1 MGYKHET
8 TRRYE
13 SETFEGV
20 TVFIYKM
27 TEGRRADLR
36 SRIAEYNAQMRDILR
51 EQDVL
56 NKVPEEERDIPKLLE
71 LNDKFDGLQMKIS
84 PEWILWG
91 VKSIEGLEADGRPLT
106 VSEWTDWPSALFD
119 EVLTKVREETEL
131 KGAQIKNSQLR
142 TGFGEAGQAPPKSLT
157 AESVER
163 KDSGETATAPF
174 ILKTVQ

>member
-13 SETFEGV
+13 SETFPGV

-36 SRIAEYNAQMRDILR
+36 ARIADYNAQMRDILR
-51 EQDVL
+51 EQDAL

-71 LNDKFDGLQMKIS
+71 LNDKFDELQMKIS
-84 PEWILWG
+84 PQWILWG
-91 VKSIEGLEADGRPLT
+91 VKAVEGLEADGKPLT
-106 VSEWTDWPSALFD
+106 VGEWTDWPSALFD

-131 KGAQIKNSQLR
+131 KGAQIKNFPSR
-142 TGFGEAGQAPPKSLT
+142 TTFGEAGQAPQRSST
-157 AESVER
+157 AQSAEE
-163 KDSGETATAPF
+163 KDSGEIATVGST
-174 ILKTVQ
+174 LKLM

>member
-36 SRIAEYNAQMRDILR
+36 ARIADYNAQMRDILR

-91 VKSIEGLEADGRPLT
+91 VKSVEGLEADGKPLT
-106 VSEWTDWPSALFD
+106 VNEWTEWPSALFD

-131 KGAQIKNSQLR
+131 KGAQVRTLQSPTISGAAQPQLV
-142 TGFGEAGQAPPKSLT
+142 KSST
-157 AESVER
+157 AMSAEEKV
-163 KDSGETATAPF
+163 SGETGIVGST
-174 ILKTVQ
+174 LKIN

>member
-13 SETFEGV
+13 SENFEGV

-36 SRIAEYNAQMRDILR
+36 ARIADYNAQMRDILR

-56 NKVPEEERDIPKLLE
+56 NKVPEEDRDIPKLLE
-71 LNDKFDGLQMKIS
+71 LNDRFDELQMKIN
-84 PEWILWG
+84 PQWILWG
-91 VKSIEGLEADGRPLT
+91 VKAVEGLEADGKPLT
-106 VSEWTDWPSALFD
+106 VNEWTEWPSALFD

-131 KGAQIKNSQLR
+131 KGAQIKNSQSR
-142 TGFGEAGQAPPKSLT
+142 TDFGEAGRVLPKSSS
-157 AESVER
+157 AETVER
-163 KDSGETATAPF
+163 KDSGESATAPF